1 MRRLFRGARR
11 GAVGSSGLFSR
22 PRPRVGGA
30 RTHTKHTATLRG
42 RSCPRPVGC
51 RPPAIAW
58 WQGEPSGGLAPSQR
72 GRRPAAG
79 RRGRLLRCPRDASGR
94 GRRARRRCGSGSR
107 LGGRNPRFAPGA
119 ATHRRRRTQGERC
132 GGARQGWACE
142 HATEAVIVAYMYHAP
157 DDTVYLIIVHVL
169 ILFYLV
175 YIDIPRS
182 ITAAMGRQTDA
193 PDADARNAL

>member
-1 MRRLFRGARR
+1 
-11 GAVGSSGLFSR
+11 
-22 PRPRVGGA
+22 
-30 RTHTKHTATLRG
+30 
-42 RSCPRPVGC
+42 
-51 RPPAIAW
+51 
-58 WQGEPSGGLAPSQR
+58 
-72 GRRPAAG
+72 
-79 RRGRLLRCPRDASGR
+79 
-94 GRRARRRCGSGSR
+94 
-107 LGGRNPRFAPGA
+107 GRNPRFAPGA